1 MKTKVLFLISA
12 VVMNFSFGQS
22 LPAKPSFSQAVAAMK
37 KDQKLKESFEKR
49 GAYEEIINH
58 H

>member
-49 GAYEEIINH
+49 GA
-58 H
+58 